1 MSALAA
7 AVAAP
12 RVAAPRRASE
22 TRAVRASRMT
32 RVAAMSPSMP
42 VAPELPLPDFLREP
56 FKQVTERLEEALPA
70 DAKKQVL
77 RAQYTSAVGLRLA
90 FFLSQGVLSSRVS
103 GSSDIDGAAA
113 AAAIVKAVL
122 DPEPRARV
130 PDADSNL
137 GNLSLI
143 HI

>member
-1 MSALAA
+1 MSAFAA

-12 RVAAPRRASE
+12 RPTAPRRVSE
-22 TRAVRASRMT
+22 TRAVRASRT

-56 FKQVTERLEEALPA
+56 FKQAAERLDEALPA

-90 FFLSQGVLSSRVS
+90 FFLSQGVL
-103 GSSDIDGAAA
+103 
-113 AAAIVKAVL
+113 
-122 DPEPRARV
+122 
-130 PDADSNL
+130 
-137 GNLSLI
+137 LSLI

>member
-22 TRAVRASRMT
+22 TRAVRASRT

-56 FKQVTERLEEALPA
+56 FKQAAERLDEALPA

-103 GSSDIDGAAA
+103 GSSDIC
-113 AAAIVKAVL
+113 L
-122 DPEPRARV
+122 LYTSPSPRDQRGSRMPSSA
-130 PDADSNL
+130 
-137 GNLSLI
+137 
-143 HI
+143 